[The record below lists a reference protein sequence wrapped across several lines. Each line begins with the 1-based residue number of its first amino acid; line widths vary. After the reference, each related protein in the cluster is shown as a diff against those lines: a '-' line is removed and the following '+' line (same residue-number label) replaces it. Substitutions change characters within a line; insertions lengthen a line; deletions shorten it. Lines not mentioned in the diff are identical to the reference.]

1 MSFTFPPIPL
11 QIVLA
16 AVVLAAAVTDIKS
29 RRIPNWLTLFG
40 VLAGILLNSFL
51 RVDDPIRWYGGYNWR
66 TALIGMGLA
75 FLVYFPLYLL
85 RGMGAG
91 DVKLMAAVGALM
103 GPANWFAIFLL
114 SNILGGAPA
123 VLRLWGKGRT
133 WATLRNVGY
142 MLNEL
147 LHFRPPYL
155 RREELDLKSPKATKM
170 PHGVAIA
177 MGSICFLAAAWIW
190 APRG

>member
-1 MSFTFPPIPL
+1 MGFTFPPFIL

-16 AVVLAAAVTDIKS
+16 ALVLIAAVTDVRS
-29 RRIPNWLTLFG
+29 RRIPNWLTLTG
-40 VLAGILLNSFL
+40 VLGGILLNSFL
-51 RVDDPIRWYGGYNWR
+51 NVDDPLKWYGGYNWR
-66 TALIGMGLA
+66 AALTGMGLA

-91 DVKLMAAVGALM
+91 DVKLMAAIGALM

-114 SNILGGAPA
+114 SNILGGLAA
-123 VLRLWGKGRT
+123 VVLLLSKGRAWRT
-133 WATLRNVGY
+133 FRNVGY

-147 LHFRPPYL
+147 AHFRPPYL
-155 RREELDLKSPKATKM
+155 RKEELDLKSPKATKM

-177 MGSICFLAAAWIW
+177 IGSLCFLAAAWLW

>member
-11 QIVLA
+11 QVVLA
-16 AVVLAAAVTDIKS
+16 AVVLVAAVTDLRS
-29 RRIPNWLTLFG
+29 RKIPNWLTLAG

-51 RVDDPIRWYGGYNWR
+51 AVDRYNWR
-66 TALIGMGLA
+66 SALFGMGLA

-91 DVKLMAAVGALM
+91 DVKLMAAVGALV
-103 GPANWFAIFLL
+103 GPANWFAIFILSNVLGGVAAVLLLL
-114 SNILGGAPA
+114 SRG
-123 VLRLWGKGRT
+123 RLWGV
-133 WATLRNVGY
+133 LHNVGY

-155 RREELDLKSPKATKM
+155 RKEELDLRSPKATTM

-177 MGSICFLAAAWIW
+177 MGSLAFLLAAWIW

>member
-1 MSFTFPPIPL
+1 
-11 QIVLA
+11 
-16 AVVLAAAVTDIKS
+16 
-29 RRIPNWLTLFG
+29 
-40 VLAGILLNSFL
+40 
-51 RVDDPIRWYGGYNWR
+51 
-66 TALIGMGLA
+66 
-75 FLVYFPLYLL
+75 
-85 RGMGAG
+85 
-91 DVKLMAAVGALM
+91 MAAVGALM
-103 GPANWFAIFLL
+103 GPANWFAVFLL
-114 SNILGGAPA
+114 SNILGGATA
-123 VLRLWGKGRT
+123 VLLLLGKGRT

>member
-1 MSFTFPPIPL
+1 MSFTFPPLPL
-11 QIVLA
+11 QVVLA
-16 AVVLAAAVTDIKS
+16 AVVLVAAVTDVRS

-40 VLAGILLNSFL
+40 VGSGILLNSFL
-51 RVDDPIRWYGGYNWR
+51 SVDDPIRWFGGYNWR
-66 TALIGMGLA
+66 AALTGMGVA

-91 DVKLMAAVGALM
+91 DVKLMAAIGALM

-114 SNILGGAPA
+114 SNILGGAAA
-123 VLRLWGKGRT
+123 VLLLLSKGRLWGT
-133 WATLRNVGY
+133 FHNVGY

-155 RREELDLKSPKATKM
+155 KREELDLKSPKATKM